1 MWFAAIAFVILAD
14 VILVLVALG
23 RWSRRRPSDIWE
35 EDVVRSSATRS
46 SIEQRDVGEILKSD
60 LHVPRPAE
68 VEDGA
73 PEATPSADRAGR
85 PGGDP

>member
-1 MWFAAIAFVILAD
+1 MLFAAIAFAILAD

-23 RWSRRRPSDIWE
+23 LWSPRRPSDTWE
-35 EDVVRSSATRS
+35 EDVLPSSASRS

-60 LHVPRPAE
+60 VHVPEPREA
-68 VEDGA
+68 EDGE

>member
-1 MWFAAIAFVILAD
+1 MLFAAIAFAILVD

-23 RWSRRRPSDIWE
+23 LWSRRRPSDIWE

-46 SIEQRDVGEILKSD
+46 SIEQGDVEEILKSD
-60 LHVPRPAE
+60 LHVPGSAE
-68 VEDGA
+68 AEDGA
-73 PEATPSADRAGR
+73 PEATPSVDRAGR